1 MKSLLTQRVEKEC
14 KLLFTLQWRP
24 DYKCMAAG
32 CLMYL
37 VIWHPA
43 HSMVR
48 HSWQSSLKAS
58 PSNVKT
64 LFQPRSPPSVW
75 PNFDDSGYI
84 SRSYVLATSPPPPQ
98 IYVSV
103 WVGGWVAQKNTF
115 CFVTS
120 TLHLCRQNIESQL
133 RSISAWAVVTPAGKI
148 KSQTSRLDSCS
159 SRVGRSLR

>member
-103 WVGGWVAQKNTF
+103 GVGGWPRKTLSVLSLQL
-115 CFVTS
+115 S
-120 TLHLCRQNIESQL
+120 TCAVKISKANFEVFL
-133 RSISAWAVVTPAGKI
+133 RERLWHQPAE
-148 KSQTSRLDSCS
+148 
-159 SRVGRSLR
+159 

>member
-103 WVGGWVAQKNTF
+103 GVGGWVSGPEKHFLF
-115 CFVTS
+115 CHFNSPLVPSKYRKPTS
-120 TLHLCRQNIESQL
+120 KYFCVSGCDTSRQNKKSNKPAWQL
-133 RSISAWAVVTPAGKI
+133 
-148 KSQTSRLDSCS
+148 
-159 SRVGRSLR
+159 